1 MNIAQASDHRVDS
14 LSIQSEFSQISRSW
28 DANNGICVARILPG
42 EYYVTGNDEM
52 ITTVL
57 GSCVSA
63 CIRDPSTGVGGMN
76 HFMLPGSSQVNVS
89 TWGGQECLTTRY
101 GIAAMEILVNDI
113 LKRGARKDQLELKLF
128 GGGEVLSMEVNN
140 IGQRNIEFVRQ
151 FALTESMHA
160 VAEDLGGPYSRKINY
175 FPKNGKVLVRRLRSL
190 QSKTIIDREKN
201 YESNLVHE
209 AASGGIELF
218 D

>member
-1 MNIAQASDHRVDS
+1 MNIAQARDRRLES
-14 LSIQSEFSQISRSW
+14 LPVQPEFSQISRSW
-28 DANNGICVARILPG
+28 DVNNQICVARILPG

-76 HFMLPGSSQVNVS
+76 HFMLPGNSQENVS

-128 GGGEVLSMEVNN
+128 GGGEVLSMEVNK

-151 FALTESMHA
+151 FALTELMHA

-175 FPKNGKVLVRRLRSL
+175 FPKNGKVMVRRLRSL

-209 AASGGIELF
+209 AASGEIVLF